1 MFFRCVLILNLVFV
15 TVGSLYTNLA
25 AKKVAIEVKKV
36 SADLANK
43 TTGNNHH
50 NNSSSNNVKCA
61 NINVDNAALFNQS
74 NKAKIATSFL
84 ERFFSCFCV
93 VKNSEIITTEYLGS
107 DSIEVIHGMR

>member
-1 MFFRCVLILNLVFV
+1 MNFRCVLILNLVFV

-25 AKKVAIEVKKV
+25 AKKIATEVKKG

-43 TTGNNHH
+43 TSGNNST
-50 NNSSSNNVKCA
+50 NNTNIKCA
-61 NINVDNAALFNQS
+61 NINVDNAAVYNQTS
-74 NKAKIATSFL
+74 KTKIATSFL

-93 VKNSEIITTEYLGS
+93 VKNSEIITTESLGS